1 LEQGQF
7 AVVVEINAYTVI
19 DFMGVGLSV
28 VLFVEAQNLIA
39 RGHFDGGKERHE

>member
-7 AVVVEINAYTVI
+7 AVVVEINAYAEI
-19 DFMGVGLSV
+19 DFMGVGVRV
-28 VLFVEAQNLIA
+28 VLFVEAQNWVA